1 MAAHLIILPVSP
13 SLCQRK
19 YRDKDKL
26 LAMNNNCPRLVQT
39 SVWCLLRREMIV
51 FLKSSEVF
59 IVKMILHLDFEWAM
73 IQVKG
78 VLETIQRQKNMK
90 HSWGMFARLF

>member
-1 MAAHLIILPVSP
+1 M
-13 SLCQRK
+13 
-19 YRDKDKL
+19 
-26 LAMNNNCPRLVQT
+26 
-39 SVWCLLRREMIV
+39 RREMIV

-78 VLETIQRQKNMK
+78 VLDTIQRQKNMK